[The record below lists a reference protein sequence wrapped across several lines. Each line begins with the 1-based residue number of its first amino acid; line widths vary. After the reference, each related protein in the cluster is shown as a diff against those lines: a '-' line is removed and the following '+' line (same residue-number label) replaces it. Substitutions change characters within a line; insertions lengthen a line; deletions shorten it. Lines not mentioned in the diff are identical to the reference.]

1 MDADDA
7 GFTLVEVLVALTI
20 SALLMAAAY
29 RGLALGTRGMRVS
42 DVESRMLEVAKA
54 ELSRAGVEAPLVEGE
69 QSGRSGNVD
78 WSLSISPYHAP
89 ADAAAIFGKPRA
101 YWIEVEV
108 RATGRPAKRLTTL
121 KLDWPIDER

>member
-7 GFTLVEVLVALTI
+7 GFTIVEVLVALTI

-42 DVESRMLEVAKA
+42 DVEARMLDVAKA
-54 ELSRAGVEAPLVEGE
+54 ELSKVGIETPLVQGE

-78 WSLSISPYHAP
+78 WSVSISPYNAP
-89 ADAAAIFGKPRA
+89 ADTAAVFGKPRA
-101 YWIEVEV
+101 YWIEVEA
-108 RATGRPAKRLTTL
+108 RAKGRPAKRLTTL
-121 KLDWPIDER
+121 KLDGPIDER